1 MRLEGRRALV
11 TGGSRGI
18 GRALAL
24 GLAGE
29 GADVVVGYNSHS
41 AAADAVVEAVQAL
54 GRRSSA
60 VQGDTSTRE
69 GVESVVDAAETLLDG
84 IDLLVNNAGVLKRT
98 PFLELDEAEWDWVL
112 DINLKGYFL
121 VGQAVA
127 RRMAARGAGGAIV
140 NVSSAGQAVAAPSL
154 AHYCVSKAGVEML
167 TKQMALELAPHR
179 IRVNAISPGLIETDM
194 NREDIADP
202 AFRERRLARIPLK
215 EIGAP
220 EDLVVGRRL
229 PRLQPGGP
237 PHYRRLPL
245 HRRRSDHLGRLAPLS
260 LCRPPLLGERAGVGA
275 CSPRGGVQRGVSPSG
290 KGSGGCAPS
299 YLK

>member
-69 GVESVVDAAETLLDG
+69 GVESVVDAAETFLDG

-220 EDLVVGRRL
+220 EDLVSAVVFLASNQEARL
-229 PRLQPGGP
+229 VTGASLFIDGGQTIW
-237 PHYRRLPL
+237 
-245 HRRRSDHLGRLAPLS
+245 
-260 LCRPPLLGERAGVGA
+260 GA
-275 CSPRGGVQRGVSPSG
+275 
-290 KGSGGCAPS
+290 
-299 YLK
+299 